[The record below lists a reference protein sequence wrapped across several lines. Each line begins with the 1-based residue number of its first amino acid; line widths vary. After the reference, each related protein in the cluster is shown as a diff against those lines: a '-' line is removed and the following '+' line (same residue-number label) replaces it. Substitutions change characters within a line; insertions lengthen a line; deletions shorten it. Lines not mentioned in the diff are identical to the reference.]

1 MSHDHA
7 NQGSTNH
14 SSINHDTMVVTAVPL
29 SSPITVETDPRKP
42 RQPMPASDGAD
53 YLKTIPGFASIR
65 NGGTNGDPVFR
76 GMFGSRLKILTNGSE
91 MLGACPFRMDAPT
104 SYISPEA
111 YDSLTV
117 TKGPQSVLWGPG
129 ASAATVRFD
138 RGPESFDEPG
148 TRVDGSVMIG
158 TYGRFDRRI
167 DAAAGNEDG
176 YVRLI
181 GNESEANDYQDG
193 NGDAVPSK
201 WDKWNGDVALGLTP
215 DDDTWL
221 EVTAGRGNGEAR
233 YAGRGMDGSQFLRE
247 TAGIRFEKTNM
258 SEHWRKLEMQANYAY
273 ADHIMDNFTLRDP
286 SGGMD
291 MGGDGMDMGD
301 GGMDMGGGGM
311 DMGDGGMDMGDGGMD
326 MGSGGMDMGDG
337 GMDMSEGMAMRLDRR
352 TRSTRVASTW
362 EWSDF
367 SWIAGVDAQQQIHRN
382 RDGDHWDSDYEQIQY
397 GLFNQLTWYASDRDR
412 VIGGARFDRYHV
424 DDEND
429 DTATAGNTRRKTL
442 PSGFIRYEQDL
453 ASAPVT
459 WYAGVG
465 HVQRFPDYWELKP
478 GLDGP
483 DESLNAFD
491 GVKPEKTTQL
501 DIGAQYRGERTRA
514 WVSGYVGYVE
524 DFILF
529 DYDGSNTQVGNVDA
543 NIAGAELGAAYDL
556 TENWTGE
563 ASLAYAWGRNVTD
576 DEPLPQIPPLESR
589 FSLTYERNAYS
600 VGALWRL
607 VAPQNR
613 IALNKGNVVGQDLD
627 ESAGFGVFSLNGAYR
642 FNPNF
647 TLSSGID
654 NVFDNTY
661 SEHLNLAGN
670 AGFGYP
676 GDTRVNDPGRMV
688 WAKLDFHF

>member
-1 MSHDHA
+1 MSTTTNGPRWGAAQTAAPGRSLPPRQALAAAVTLASAAFATPSLAQTMSHDHDDHVA
-7 NQGSTNH
+7 SH
-14 SSINHDTMVVTAVPL
+14 HDTLVVTAVPL
-29 SSPITVETDPRKP
+29 SSPITVETDPRQP

-76 GMFGSRLKILTNGSE
+76 GMFGSRIKILTDGSE

-111 YDSLTV
+111 YDSLVV

-138 RGPESFDEPG
+138 RGPESFDAPG
-148 TRVDGSVMIG
+148 TRVDGSVMLG

-167 DAAAGNEDG
+167 DAAAGNEAG

-181 GNESEANDYQDG
+181 GNESEANDYKDG
-193 NGDAVPSK
+193 NGDTVPSK
-201 WDKWNGDVALGLTP
+201 WDKWNGDIALGLTP

-233 YAGRGMDGSQFLRE
+233 YAGRGMDGSRFLRE
-247 TAGIRFEKTNM
+247 TAGVRFEKRNI
-258 SEHWRKLEMQANYAY
+258 SEHWRKLELQANYAY

-291 MGGDGMDMGD
+291 MSD
-301 GGMDMGGGGM
+301 
-311 DMGDGGMDMGDGGMD
+311 
-326 MGSGGMDMGDG
+326 
-337 GMDMSEGMAMRLDRR
+337 GMAMRLDRR

-382 RDGDHWDSDYEQIQY
+382 RDGDHWGSDYEQIQY

-412 VIGGARFDRYHV
+412 VIAGARLDRYHV
-424 DDEND
+424 DDHND
-429 DTATAGNTRRKTL
+429 DTATAGDTRRTTL
-442 PSGFIRYEQDL
+442 PSGFVRYEQDL

-483 DESLNAFD
+483 DGSPNAFA

-501 DIGAQYRGERTRA
+501 DVGAQYRGERTRA
-514 WVSGYVGYVE
+514 WVSGYLGYVE

-529 DYDGSNTQVGNVDA
+529 DYDGANTQVRNVDA
-543 NIAGAELGAAYDL
+543 NIAGAELGAAYDFSD
-556 TENWTGE
+556 NWTGE
-563 ASLAYAWGRNVTD
+563 ASLAYAWGRNATD
-576 DEPLPQIPPLESR
+576 DQPLPQIPPLESR
-589 FSLTYERNAYS
+589 FSLTYERDDYS

-607 VAPQNR
+607 VAPQHR
-613 IALNKGNVVGQDLD
+613 IALNQGNVVGQDLGD
-627 ESAGFGVFSLNGAYR
+627 SAGFGVFSLNGAYR

-676 GDTRVNDPGRMV
+676 GNTRVNDPGRMV

>member
-1 MSHDHA
+1 MSHDHDDHVA
-7 NQGSTNH
+7 SH
-14 SSINHDTMVVTAVPL
+14 HDTLVVTAVPL
-29 SSPITVETDPRKP
+29 SSPITVETDPRQP

-76 GMFGSRLKILTNGSE
+76 GMFGSRIKILTDGSE

-111 YDSLTV
+111 YDSLVV

-138 RGPESFDEPG
+138 RGPESFDAPG
-148 TRVDGSVMIG
+148 TRVDGSVMLG

-167 DAAAGNEDG
+167 DAAAGNEAG

-181 GNESEANDYQDG
+181 GNESEANDYKDG
-193 NGDAVPSK
+193 NGDTVPSK
-201 WDKWNGDVALGLTP
+201 WDKWNGDIALGLTP

-233 YAGRGMDGSQFLRE
+233 YAGRGMDGSRFLRE
-247 TAGIRFEKTNM
+247 TAGVRFEKRNI
-258 SEHWRKLEMQANYAY
+258 SEHWRKLELQANYAY

-291 MGGDGMDMGD
+291 MSD
-301 GGMDMGGGGM
+301 
-311 DMGDGGMDMGDGGMD
+311 
-326 MGSGGMDMGDG
+326 
-337 GMDMSEGMAMRLDRR
+337 GMAMRLDRR

-382 RDGDHWDSDYEQIQY
+382 RDGDHWGSDYEQIQY

-412 VIGGARFDRYHV
+412 VIAGARLDRYHV
-424 DDEND
+424 DDHND
-429 DTATAGNTRRKTL
+429 DTATAGDTRRTTL
-442 PSGFIRYEQDL
+442 PSGFVRYEQDL

-483 DESLNAFD
+483 DGSPNAFA

-501 DIGAQYRGERTRA
+501 DVGAQYRGERTRA
-514 WVSGYVGYVE
+514 WVSGYLGYVE

-529 DYDGSNTQVGNVDA
+529 DYDGANTQVRNVDA
-543 NIAGAELGAAYDL
+543 NIAGAELGAAYDFSD
-556 TENWTGE
+556 NWTGE
-563 ASLAYAWGRNVTD
+563 ASLAYAWGRNATD
-576 DEPLPQIPPLESR
+576 DQPLPQIPPLESR
-589 FSLTYERNAYS
+589 FSLTYERDDYS

-607 VAPQNR
+607 VAPQHR
-613 IALNKGNVVGQDLD
+613 IALNQGNVVGQDLGD
-627 ESAGFGVFSLNGAYR
+627 SAGFGVFSLNGAYR

-676 GDTRVNDPGRMV
+676 GNTRVNDPGRMV